1 MKGANIRTSVHIT
14 FEEAV
19 FGCKKEID
27 LTVKETCKTCNGSG
41 AKPGT
46 SPETCTKC
54 GGKGQVVFT
63 QQSFF
68 GTVLMYRPVPTVRVP
83 VR

>member
-27 LTVKETCKTCNGSG
+27 W
-41 AKPGT
+41 PD
-46 SPETCTKC
+46 
-54 GGKGQVVFT
+54 GKRD
-63 QQSFF
+63 
-68 GTVLMYRPVPTVRVP
+68 L
-83 VR
+83 